1 MTIDAGIYSQI
12 RQPQQPDLIGMA
24 GQFAQLQGAQQQNR
38 LAQIKMDEYE
48 RGVQNQ
54 NRLRTLLAEGADA
67 QGLVKAGFLKEG
79 QDWAKNQAEVTDK
92 GADTA
97 KKRLDVVNGKVTQ
110 YRDYLSNVNDPQTA
124 AQWLQA
130 QYQDPDV
137 GPIMSKFAPIDQAVQ
152 RIPQEPSAFQQWKQQ
167 QALGATKFVEM
178 NKPTITTRNLGG
190 TTDTLATEGLTGV
203 TRTLNSAKNTQSP
216 DNAATVAAT
225 MRGQNMADARAREA
239 NANALT
245 KPFEIT
251 GEDGK
256 PVLVQQDKQG
266 NIRPVQGYTPKQG
279 ASKPLTEGQSKALL
293 FGSRMQESGA
303 IIDELATKGVNKS
316 VPGSRSGYGVGATI
330 NALQPQEFQR
340 LDQAKRDFINAVL
353 RRESGAVISAEE
365 FANAEQQYFPQPGEG
380 PDVIKQKR
388 DARALATRG
397 ILAEV
402 PDGEARVA
410 KVRGGGAAPAPA
422 PAGGP
427 QPGTVQDGYRF
438 KGGNPADRNSWE
450 KV

>member
-1 MTIDAGIYSQI
+1 MAIDASIYGQI

-97 KKRLDVVNGKVTQ
+97 KKRLDVVTGKITQ

-152 RIPQEPSAFQQWKQQ
+152 RIPQEPGAFQQWKQQ

-216 DNAATVAAT
+216 DNAASVAAT

-293 FGSRMQESGA
+293 FGSRMQEANSIFA
-303 IIDELATKGVNKS
+303 ELEAKGVTTS
-316 VPGSRSGYGVGATI
+316 IPGSRAGMGVGMAI
-330 NALQPQEFQR
+330 NALQPAELQR
-340 LDQAKRDFINAVL
+340 LDQAKRDFINATL
-353 RRESGAVISAEE
+353 RRESGAVIAEPE
-365 FANAEQQYFPQPGEG
+365 FDNAEKQYFPQPGDS
-380 PDVIKQKR
+380 PAVIAQKR
-388 DARALATRG
+388 KNREVATRG

-402 PDGEARVA
+402 PDGEARVS
-410 KVRGGGAAPAPA
+410 KVRESVDAATTPN
-422 PAGGP
+422 GGP
-427 QPGTVQDGYRF
+427 KPGTVQDGYRF

>member
-97 KKRLDVVNGKVTQ
+97 KKRLELVTGKITQ

-216 DNAATVAAT
+216 DNAA
-225 MRGQNMADARAREA
+225 
-239 NANALT
+239 
-245 KPFEIT
+245 
-251 GEDGK
+251 
-256 PVLVQQDKQG
+256 
-266 NIRPVQGYTPKQG
+266 
-279 ASKPLTEGQSKALL
+279 S
-293 FGSRMQESGA
+293 
-303 IIDELATKGVNKS
+303 
-316 VPGSRSGYGVGATI
+316 VGAQYAI
-330 NALQPQEFQR
+330 AAANR
-340 LDQAKRDFINAVL
+340 DQAQATRDAARINTGFKNETEL
-353 RRESGAVISAEE
+353 RKE
-365 FANAEQQYFPQPGEG
+365 FADLPEVKRYKSAYPSYKAIEDAAKTSNPQADINLIYGLAKLYDPESVVREGEYATIANSQAI
-380 PDVIKQKR
+380 PERIKSIAQSLIGNGK
-388 DARALATRG
+388 LTPETKKQ
-397 ILAEV
+397 ILAE
-402 PDGEARVA
+402 ARNRIATFENEYGKA
-410 KVRGGGAAPAPA
+410 KAGYTEIAKARGIDTRGVFTDVGGAAPAPA
-422 PAGGP
+422 PAAP
-427 QPGTVQDGYRF
+427 AAPA
-438 KGGNPADRNSWE
+438 GGNGWGIQ
-450 KV
+450 KVN